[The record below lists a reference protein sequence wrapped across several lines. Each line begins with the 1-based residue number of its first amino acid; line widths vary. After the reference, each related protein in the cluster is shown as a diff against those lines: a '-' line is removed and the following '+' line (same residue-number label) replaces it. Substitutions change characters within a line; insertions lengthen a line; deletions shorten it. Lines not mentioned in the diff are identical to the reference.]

1 MAEPVTRPTGASV
14 AAFIDAIEDGEKRKD
29 CKALA
34 ALFRKVTGEKP
45 EMWGP
50 SIVGFGRYDMVYAN
64 GKTQQW
70 LRIGFSPRKNELSI
84 YIWADRSDGPAVLK
98 KLGKAKAARACLYV
112 KRLADIDTGVLKDL
126 IADRWAELAKRYPS

>member
-1 MAEPVTRPTGASV
+1 MPTARRSNGCASGSRR
-14 AAFIDAIEDGEKRKD
+14 ARTSF
-29 CKALA
+29 
-34 ALFRKVTGEKP
+34 
-45 EMWGP
+45 
-50 SIVGFGRYDMVYAN
+50 
-64 GKTQQW
+64 
-70 LRIGFSPRKNELSI
+70 

>member
-1 MAEPVTRPTGASV
+1 MSELKTRPTSASV
-14 AAFIDAIEDGEKRKD
+14 VEFLALQPDARRADCEAVLRMMEAA
-29 CKALA
+29 
-34 ALFRKVTGEKP
+34 TGECA
-45 EMWGP
+45 EMWGA

-70 LRIGFSPRKNELSI
+70 LRIGFSPRKNELSL
-84 YIWADRSDGPAVLK
+84 YVWGDRSDGPAVLK